1 MQIPC
6 AYCKIAGHHIRDCAE
21 RKSVEERKRQSTSSQ
36 NWQTV
41 RKQPKYVAPT
51 PLRKV
56 ETVKNQFA
64 NLYSSSEDELEE
76 GEIAEDRP
84 YCESSSSRFAGEISL
99 AHRRESLKSNDR
111 ITRKSPI
118 KPVSEPEKES
128 TSKETTTEEPTAKE
142 TTAKE
147 TTAKESTAKETTEEE
162 PTAKE
167 STEEKKSDGELK
179 PKEEVTEGE
188 DTFGPS
194 MQNKPHNKNAY
205 WVVKIPFVEDTSV
218 WKKNKWEIS
227 EIKFRQKL
235 IDDRVDKTLGKV
247 KKGVWFNVGER
258 YIKLSSLEEKDE
270 SLSENLK
277 GSYENKYK
285 LNSGVVDRRKI

>member
-84 YCESSSSRFAGEISL
+84 YCESSSSRFQGFTDFASKSEIF
-99 AHRRESLKSNDR
+99 RRGTSNENVSVSDSESSVEGF
-111 ITRKSPI
+111 TEERKSENQNKWSRSCLKVTIPTLPLI
-118 KPVSEPEKES
+118 YVSH
-128 TSKETTTEEPTAKE
+128 
-142 TTAKE
+142 
-147 TTAKESTAKETTEEE
+147 
-162 PTAKE
+162 
-167 STEEKKSDGELK
+167 SDD
-179 PKEEVTEGE
+179 EEVECDYAKIAEG
-188 DTFGPS
+188 
-194 MQNKPHNKNAY
+194 MA
-205 WVVKIPFVEDTSV
+205 
-218 WKKNKWEIS
+218 
-227 EIKFRQKL
+227 
-235 IDDRVDKTLGKV
+235 
-247 KKGVWFNVGER
+247 
-258 YIKLSSLEEKDE
+258 KLSA
-270 SLSENLK
+270 
-277 GSYENKYK
+277 Y
-285 LNSGVVDRRKI
+285 VDQFRGRSWADIECDSD